1 MITPVF
7 VVILL
12 VGVSFLLFCL
22 FHLVREIKPS
32 KRVAI
37 TPLSPQKDRRLDARV
52 SFPLF
57 VLEKDD
63 YSMFEVETPDKI
75 LCHMKPLDI
84 ESDQYLCWDARGRA
98 LRISTSDQQ
107 VTGITFCRAEI
118 SLGEAFRRYSE
129 VHDLDADT
137 MGPFEQVWGAPRPKW
152 LLDARRGQ
160 YTSHSSCGC
169 SFS

>member
-1 MITPVF
+1 MTPVF

-12 VGVSFLLFCL
+12 VGISFLLFCL
-22 FHLVREIKPS
+22 FHLIREAKPS

-37 TPLSPQKDRRLDARV
+37 TPLSPQKDRRLDACV

-98 LRISTSDQQ
+98 LQISTSDQK
-107 VTGITFCRAEI
+107 VTGIAFCRAEV

-129 VHDLDADT
+129 VHGLDADT
-137 MGPFEQVWGAPRPKW
+137 TGPFEQVWSRLKQEEPSAH
-152 LLDARRGQ
+152 RRGL
-160 YTSHSSCGC
+160 
-169 SFS
+169 FSRFFRTNGA